1 MKQKEEEKSNQESV
15 IDTSLEQ
22 VTTIDKNTLSM
33 EELITKISLL
43 TKNDNP
49 YTASKEIEEIKSIF
63 YIKLKLEQKENTT
76 PEETEEQEENIKKEL
91 HPLEVKF
98 KAVFGAYRKIKS
110 DFRKTKEKEEE
121 NNLKTKKQII
131 ENIDALAKEEESIKI
146 TFEKFRTLQEKWKNT
161 GHVPL
166 SENNH
171 LWQSYH
177 HHVELFYDFIKLNN
191 DLRDLDFKR
200 NLQEKTEICKKAT
213 ALLKEKSVDKAHN
226 NLQELHEHWK
236 NVGPV
241 ERDQREP
248 LWEKF
253 QEVSRIINKNRNDHF
268 IERKKQD
275 AKKLEEK
282 NKICTEIDNLTAEKG
297 VSYKQWQEATNKCN
311 ELESKWKSLAGLNKE
326 DNKIAW
332 KKLRDSL
339 TNFYNTKNE
348 FYKQKKES
356 SNRIL
361 ENKLAICEKAES
373 LQNSTDWQTAGK
385 EFIKLQEEWKNSE
398 FSPSSQSNEIWKR
411 FRTACD
417 TFFKARKVHYKKIEK
432 EEEIAFKEKESLIKE
447 LEVFKASSDSKE
459 DIERLKEFSLK
470 WKNIGHIARNKMDI
484 NDVFFNLVNS
494 KFKELGL
501 NKKTLATEQ
510 YKNKVS
516 SLKGDSKAINGEQQF
531 LREKIDSLK
540 KEISQYENNISFFG
554 SGKATQPLLQQ
565 AQKQI
570 ENVKADIEDLK
581 QKIQLLNKA

>member
-1 MKQKEEEKSNQESV
+1 MKQKEEEKSTQESV

-33 EELITKISLL
+33 EELIAKVSLL

-49 YTASKEIEEIKSIF
+49 YTVSKEIEEIKSIF

-110 DFRKTKEKEEE
+110 DFRRTKEKEEE
-121 NNLKTKKQII
+121 NNLKIKKQII
-131 ENIDALAKEEESIKI
+131 EDIDALAKEEESIKI
-146 TFEKFRTLQEKWKNT
+146 TFEKFRTLQEKWKST

-253 QEVSRIINKNRNDHF
+253 QEISRIINKNRNDHF

-282 NKICTEIDNLTAEKG
+282 NTICSEIDNLTAEKG
-297 VSYKQWQEATNKCN
+297 ASYKQWQEATIKCN
-311 ELESKWKSLAGLNKE
+311 ELESKWKSLGGLNKE

-348 FYKQKKES
+348 FYKQKKET

-361 ENKLAICEKAES
+361 ENKLAICEKAEN
-373 LQNSTDWQTAGK
+373 LQNSTDWQTVGK

-398 FSPSSQSNEIWKR
+398 FSPSSQSNKIWKR

-447 LEVFKASSDSKE
+447 LEGFKASSDSKE

-484 NDVFFNLVNS
+484 NDAFFNLVNS

>member
-1 MKQKEEEKSNQESV
+1 MKQKEEEKSTQESV
-15 IDTSLEQ
+15 IDTSLGQ
-22 VTTIDKNTLSM
+22 VTTIDNNTLSM
-33 EELITKISLL
+33 DELIAKISLL

-131 ENIDALAKEEESIKI
+131 EDIDALAKEEESIKI

-241 ERDQREP
+241 QREQREP

-282 NKICTEIDNLTAEKG
+282 NTICSEIDNLTAEKG
-297 VSYKQWQEATNKCN
+297 ASYKQWQEATNKCN

-348 FYKQKKES
+348 FYKQKKET

-361 ENKLAICEKAES
+361 ENKLAICEKAEN
-373 LQNSTDWQTAGK
+373 LQNSTDWQTVGK

-417 TFFKARKVHYKKIEK
+417 TFFKSRKVHYKKIEK
-432 EEEIAFKEKESLIKE
+432 EEEIAFKQKESLIKE

-484 NDVFFNLVNS
+484 YDTFFNLVNS

>member
-1 MKQKEEEKSNQESV
+1 VKQKEEEKSTQESV

-33 EELITKISLL
+33 EELIAKVSLL

-297 VSYKQWQEATNKCN
+297 ASYKQWQEATNKCN

-339 TNFYNTKNE
+339 TKFYNTKNE
-348 FYKQKKES
+348 FYKQKKER
-356 SNRIL
+356 SNRII

-398 FSPSSQSNEIWKR
+398 FSPSSKSNEIWKR

-447 LEVFKASSDSKE
+447 LDLFKASSDSKE

-470 WKNIGHIARNKMDI
+470 WKNIGHIARDKMDI
-484 NDVFFNLVNS
+484 NDTFFNLVNA

>member
-15 IDTSLEQ
+15 IDTIAGQ
-22 VTTIDKNTLSM
+22 VTTIDNNTLSM
-33 EELITKISLL
+33 DELITKISLL

-49 YTASKEIEEIKSIF
+49 YTVSKEIEEIKSIF

-131 ENIDALAKEEESIKI
+131 EDIDALAKEEESIKI

-166 SENNH
+166 TENNH
-171 LWQSYH
+171 LWQSFH

-282 NKICTEIDNLTAEKG
+282 NTICSEINNLTAEK
-297 VSYKQWQEATNKCN
+297 VASYKQWQEATNKCN

-339 TNFYNTKNE
+339 TIFYNTKNE

-398 FSPSSQSNEIWKR
+398 FSPSSKSNEIWKR

-447 LEVFKASSDSKE
+447 LDLFKASSDSKE

>member
-1 MKQKEEEKSNQESV
+1 MKQKEEEKSTQESV

-33 EELITKISLL
+33 EELIAKVSLL

-282 NKICTEIDNLTAEKG
+282 NTICSEIDNLTAEKG
-297 VSYKQWQEATNKCN
+297 ASYKQWQEATNKCN

-373 LQNSTDWQTAGK
+373 LQNSTDWQTVGK

-398 FSPSSQSNEIWKR
+398 FSHSSQSNEIWKR

-417 TFFKARKVHYKKIEK
+417 TFFKARKAHYKKIEK
-432 EEEIAFKEKESLIKE
+432 EEEIAFKQKESLIKE

-484 NDVFFNLVNS
+484 NDTFFNLVNS

>member
-1 MKQKEEEKSNQESV
+1 MKQKEEEKSTQESV

-22 VTTIDKNTLSM
+22 VTTIDKNTLSI
-33 EELITKISLL
+33 EELIAKVSLL

-49 YTASKEIEEIKSIF
+49 YTVSKEIEEIKSIF

-76 PEETEEQEENIKKEL
+76 TEETEKQEENIKKEL

-282 NKICTEIDNLTAEKG
+282 NTICSEINNLTAEK
-297 VSYKQWQEATNKCN
+297 VASYKQWQEATNKCN

-348 FYKQKKES
+348 FYKQKKET

-361 ENKLAICEKAES
+361 ENKLAICEKAEN
-373 LQNSTDWQTAGK
+373 LQNSTDWQTVGK

-398 FSPSSQSNEIWKR
+398 FSPSSQSNKIWKR

-417 TFFKARKVHYKKIEK
+417 TFFKARKVQYKKIEK
-432 EEEIAFKEKESLIKE
+432 EEEIAFKQKESLIKE

-484 NDVFFNLVNS
+484 NDTFFNLVNS

>member
-1 MKQKEEEKSNQESV
+1 MKQKEEEKSTQESV

-22 VTTIDKNTLSM
+22 VTTIDNNTLSM
-33 EELITKISLL
+33 EELIAKVSLL

-49 YTASKEIEEIKSIF
+49 YTVSKEIEEIKSIF
-63 YIKLKLEQKENTT
+63 YIKLKLEHKENTT

-110 DFRKTKEKEEE
+110 DFRRTKEKEEE
-121 NNLKTKKQII
+121 NNLKIKKQII
-131 ENIDALAKEEESIKI
+131 EDIDALAKEEESIKI
-146 TFEKFRTLQEKWKNT
+146 TFEKFRILQEKWKNT

-200 NLQEKTEICKKAT
+200 NLQEKTAIFKKAT

-282 NKICTEIDNLTAEKG
+282 NTICSEINNLTAEKG
-297 VSYKQWQEATNKCN
+297 ASYKQWQEATNKCN

-417 TFFKARKVHYKKIEK
+417 TFFKARKAHYKKIEK
-432 EEEIAFKEKESLIKE
+432 EEEIAFKQKESLIKE

>member
-131 ENIDALAKEEESIKI
+131 EDIDALAKEEESIKI

-282 NKICTEIDNLTAEKG
+282 NTICSEIDNLTTEKG
-297 VSYKQWQEATNKCN
+297 ASYKQWQEATNKCN

-348 FYKQKKES
+348 FYKQKKET

-385 EFIKLQEEWKNSE
+385 GFIKLQEEWKNSE

-432 EEEIAFKEKESLIKE
+432 EEEIAFSQKESLIKE

-484 NDVFFNLVNS
+484 NDAFFSLVNA

-501 NKKTLATEQ
+501 NKKILATEQ

-531 LREKIDSLK
+531 LREKIDLLK

-554 SGKATQPLLQQ
+554 SGKATQPLLQL
-565 AQKQI
+565 AQKKI

>member
-1 MKQKEEEKSNQESV
+1 MKQKEEEKSTQESV

-33 EELITKISLL
+33 EELIAKVSLL

-166 SENNH
+166 TENNH
-171 LWQSYH
+171 LWQSFH

-282 NKICTEIDNLTAEKG
+282 NTICSEINNLTAEK
-297 VSYKQWQEATNKCN
+297 VASYKQWQEATNKCN
-311 ELESKWKSLAGLNKE
+311 ELESKWKSLGGLNKE

-339 TNFYNTKNE
+339 TKFYNTKNE
-348 FYKQKKES
+348 FYKQKKET

-361 ENKLAICEKAES
+361 ENKLAICEKAEN
-373 LQNSTDWQTAGK
+373 LQNSTDWQTVGK

-432 EEEIAFKEKESLIKE
+432 EEEIAFSQKESLIKE

-484 NDVFFNLVNS
+484 NDTFFNLVNS

>member
-1 MKQKEEEKSNQESV
+1 MKQKEEEKSTQESV

-33 EELITKISLL
+33 EELIAKVSLL

-49 YTASKEIEEIKSIF
+49 YTVSKEIEEIKSIF
-63 YIKLKLEQKENTT
+63 YIKLKLEHKENTT

-131 ENIDALAKEEESIKI
+131 EDIDALAKEEESIKI

-200 NLQEKTEICKKAT
+200 NLQEKTAIFKKAT

-297 VSYKQWQEATNKCN
+297 ASYKQWQEATNKCN

-417 TFFKARKVHYKKIEK
+417 TFFKARKAHYKKIEK